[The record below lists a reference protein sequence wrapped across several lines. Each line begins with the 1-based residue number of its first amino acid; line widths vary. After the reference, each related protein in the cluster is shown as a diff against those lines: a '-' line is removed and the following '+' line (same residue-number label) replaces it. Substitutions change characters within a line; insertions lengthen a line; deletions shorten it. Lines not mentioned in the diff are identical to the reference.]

1 MHPMPEAVA
10 SMDGLQGLKF
20 VKGKDKVFLVRPST
34 GTCLNL
40 KCLPQGSG
48 AMMSADACGLLRQG

>member
-48 AMMSADACGLLRQG
+48 AMMSTDACGLLRQG